1 MVANFPHR
9 PRINERNIRLCGTS
23 AVKAEVRNKNTS
35 LWQYI
40 FTFEER
46 NCEAFPLTTW
56 EIPTCN
62 FPTWNCFFESSKKK
76 KKKRT
81 FEKKIQD
88 TRNFVTINCEGFLE
102 KIMDSDK
109 IYQKAIKFS
118 EMYINIL
125 YWFYTDELFNFV
137 EINLFEW
144 KIAQKAILNSGLICL
159 IYSIRNLFGITFCFL
174 IVTRLLKV
182 NAHTFFNY
190 STFQPFYQAT
200 EYKSFISINIQ
211 RFSII

>member
-125 YWFYTDELFNFV
+125 YWFYTNELFNFV
-137 EINLFEW
+137 EINLFESW
-144 KIAQKAILNSGLICL
+144 MKNCSKSNLEQRPHMFNLFHQK
-159 IYSIRNLFGITFCFL
+159 SIRDNLL
-174 IVTRLLKV
+174 
-182 NAHTFFNY
+182 FFNCH
-190 STFQPFYQAT
+190 STS
-200 EYKSFISINIQ
+200 ES
-211 RFSII
+211 

>member
-1 MVANFPHR
+1 MNEIFVYVAPVQWK
-9 PRINERNIRLCGTS
+9 PR
-23 AVKAEVRNKNTS
+23 
-35 LWQYI
+35 
-40 FTFEER
+40 
-46 NCEAFPLTTW
+46 W
-56 EIPTCN
+56 EIKIHRCGN
-62 FPTWNCFFESSKKK
+62 IFSRSKKEIARHSLSPREK
-76 KKKRT
+76 FQRVIFQREIVSSNHQKRKKKRT

-144 KIAQKAILNSGLICL
+144 KIAQKAILNSGRICL